1 MGFECVLQAVRERCD
16 VVLRQRMEYKIQGGQ
31 GPGWGGRERQ
41 GAGELIALLHTNHIK
56 AEIAF
61 TLVFLQCHMCG
72 EIPTSLWAEI
82 NIAVSGWASIKLLG
96 NEAYNPHAE
105 VNTARVRFSTF
116 EETGTYFSESR
127 VSCEL
132 LQLPVASG
140 SSLVLLSWAEWTFDG
155 GCSTSE
161 VRELLRN

>member
-1 MGFECVLQAVRERCD
+1 MSQ
-16 VVLRQRMEYKIQGGQ
+16 
-31 GPGWGGRERQ
+31 
-41 GAGELIALLHTNHIK
+41 
-56 AEIAF
+56 
-61 TLVFLQCHMCG
+61 
-72 EIPTSLWAEI
+72 WAP
-82 NIAVSGWASIKLLG
+82 IKLLG

-105 VNTARVRFSTF
+105 VNTARVRVRFSTF
-116 EETGTYFSESR
+116 EEMGTYFSGSR

-140 SSLVLLSWAEWTFDG
+140 SSHVLLSCAEWTFDG